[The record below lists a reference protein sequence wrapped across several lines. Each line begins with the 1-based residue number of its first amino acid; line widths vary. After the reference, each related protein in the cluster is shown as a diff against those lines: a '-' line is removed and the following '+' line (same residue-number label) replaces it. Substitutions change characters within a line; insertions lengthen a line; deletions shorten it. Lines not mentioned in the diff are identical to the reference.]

1 MRGRY
6 WPRSPK
12 GPFAPPEAELVERGL
27 FWRDAVADF
36 PLGSPRGARVPRC
49 RAEAQA
55 RPVTRQALPDRPPDA
70 TQNKCHRD
78 WRDVRGPLKLPDQ
91 PRRPRRLELPRTS
104 LLRVIRKIW
113 GSGYLSSSTTRF
125 PKLEGGSSLSICLG
139 CPLKSTWRRM
149 YPAR

>member
-55 RPVTRQALPDRPPDA
+55 RPVTRLALPDRPPDA

-91 PRRPRRLELPRTS
+91 PRRPRRLELPHTS

-113 GSGYLSSSTTRF
+113 GSGYLF
-125 PKLEGGSSLSICLG
+125 FKLLAFQNLKVPVLG
-139 CPLKSTWRRM
+139 CHLPEGLFT
-149 YPAR
+149 PGAARG